1 MAITMVAVL
10 ILISGLLLAW
20 LISNDSDIGASG
32 ARLVAILIAVIDLV
46 WWMPAMILTG
56 PYCRSLRYEIQDDEV
71 IVHVGIWTQSLKHV
85 PYRTVTNLTVKRDIL
100 DRWFFGLG
108 TLNIQTAGMSGTTG
122 AEESLVGLTNV
133 QEVYEAVVTELQRF
147 RHSMTPTAAEM
158 ESATALSLTVASADV
173 LNAILGEVRAIRQV
187 LETDQLQRRAR

>member
-32 ARLVAILIAVIDLV
+32 ARLMAIIIAVIDLV
-46 WWMPAMILTG
+46 WWMPAMILIG
-56 PYCRSLRYEIQDDEV
+56 PYYRSLRYEIQDDEV
-71 IVHVGIWTQSLKHV
+71 IVQVGIWTQSLKHV

-158 ESATALSLTVASADV
+158 ESAAALSLTAASADV
-173 LNAILGEVRAIRQV
+173 LNAILGEVRAIRHV
-187 LETDQLQRRAR
+187 LETD

>member
-108 TLNIQTAGMSGTTG
+108 TLNIQTAGM
-122 AEESLVGLTNV
+122 TNL
-133 QEVYEAVVTELQRF
+133 QDVYKAVVTELQRF